1 MTTIIRLTRPPGQN
15 DPNGTEEVLLEGDI
29 EDTSVY
35 TEAQD
40 LLTKLH
46 EEKND

>member
-1 MTTIIRLTRPPGQN
+1 MTTIIRISRPPGN
-15 DPNGTEEVLLEGDI
+15 NGPEETLLEGDI

-40 LLTKLH
+40 MLTKLH